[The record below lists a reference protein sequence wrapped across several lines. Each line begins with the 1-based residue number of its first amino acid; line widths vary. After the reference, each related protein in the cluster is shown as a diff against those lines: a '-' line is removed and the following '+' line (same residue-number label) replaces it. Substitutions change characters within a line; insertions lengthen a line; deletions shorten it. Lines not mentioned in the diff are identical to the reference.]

1 MMAEELQAQR
11 VDKFLHHVRIF
22 KTRNLA
28 RQACEKGNV
37 SIQGQRAKPARELR
51 AGEIVDVVRGD
62 LCMQIKVLMFPAT
75 RVGAPLVS
83 QFYEDL
89 TTDEARRAA
98 AAVRETRRL
107 QNPQPHETLARPNK
121 QQLRQLRQWRES
133 NLEH

>member
-1 MMAEELQAQR
+1 MAEVSQTER

-37 SIQGQRAKPARELR
+37 SIQGQKVKPARELR
-51 AGEIVDVVRGD
+51 AGEVIDLMRGE
-62 LCMQIKVLMFPAT
+62 LRLQIKVLAFPLT

-89 TTDEARRAA
+89 TSDEARRAA
-98 AAVRETRRL
+98 AAIRGVRRL
-107 QNPQPHETLARPNK
+107 QGSLTHETLARPNK
-121 QQLRQLRQWRES
+121 QQLRQLREWRES
-133 NLEH
+133 NLDN